1 MELKAQY
8 GYMLIADISG
18 YTSFLARTELEHAQD
33 ILTALLETIVSN
45 FQSRLTISKIEG
57 DAVFAYVL
65 DSDLPRGETLLELI
79 ECTYL
84 AFRDHVDV
92 AFRNT
97 TCRCK
102 ACSAIPTLDLKFV
115 AHFGDFMVQHVAG
128 IRELV
133 GSDVNLVHRLLKN
146 HVFENTGWKAYILF
160 TGQTLE
166 HMSLRPDCLQK
177 QMESYEHLGEVETY
191 VMDLHQRY
199 KELKEAQRVFLTAE
213 ESDAVIVYELPASP
227 LDVWDWINA
236 PTKRVLWSGF
246 NEFRIIRGRDGRTGT
261 GTQSHCIHDAKVL
274 NSEIILDW
282 HPFDY
287 WTQDA
292 NTGPTRQTYRIEPLE
307 DGKRSRLHLHIR
319 GKMRWPD
326 FIRKPFMNFVKR
338 MIEKSMKDLE
348 NAILQE
354 QHSGAVTLE

>member
-1 MELKAQY
+1 VELKTQH
-8 GYMLIADISG
+8 GYLLIADISG
-18 YTSFLARTELEHAQD
+18 YTSFLAGTELEHAQD
-33 ILTALLETIVSN
+33 ILAALLETIVTQ

-65 DSDLPRGETLLELI
+65 DSNLPRGETLLELI
-79 ECTYL
+79 ERTYL

-115 AHFGDFMVQHVAG
+115 AHFGDFVVQNVAG

-146 HVFENTGWKAYILF
+146 HVYEATGWKAYILF
-160 TGQTLE
+160 TNQTLE
-166 HMSLRPDCLQK
+166 HMNLRPDCLQK
-177 QMESYEHLGEVETY
+177 QMESYEHFGKVETY
-191 VMDLHQRY
+191 VMDMHQRH
-199 KELKEAQRVFLTAE
+199 KELKESQRIFLTAE
-213 ESDAVIVYELPASP
+213 ESDAVIVYDLPAPP
-227 LDVWDWINA
+227 LEVWDWINA

-246 NEFRIIRGRDGRTGT
+246 NEFKVVRGSDGRTGS
-261 GTQSHCIHDAKVL
+261 GTQSHCIHDARVL
-274 NSEIILDW
+274 NSEVILDW

-307 DGKRSRLHLHIR
+307 DGRRSRLHLHIK
-319 GKMRWPD
+319 GKMRWPR
-326 FIRKPFMNFVKR
+326 FIRKPFMGIVKR

-348 NAILQE
+348 DAIRQE
-354 QHSGAVTLE
+354 QRQAVTTTE

>member
-1 MELKAQY
+1 MELKTQH

-18 YTSFLARTELEHAQD
+18 YTSFLAGTELEHAQD

-57 DAVFAYVL
+57 DAVFAYIRE
-65 DSDLPRGETLLELI
+65 SDLPRGETLLELI

-84 AFRDHVDV
+84 AFRDHVDL

-133 GSDVNLVHRLLKN
+133 GSDVNMVHRLLKN
-146 HVFENTGWKAYILF
+146 HVFETTGWKAYALF
-160 TGQTLE
+160 TDQALE
-166 HMSLRPDCLQK
+166 HMKLRPDCLQK

-191 VMDLHQRY
+191 IMDMHQRY

-213 ESDAVIVYELPASP
+213 ESNAVIVYDLPVSP

-246 NEFRIIRGRDGRTGT
+246 NEFKVIRGSDGRTSV

-282 HPFDY
+282 HPFEY

-307 DGKRSRLHLHIR
+307 DGKRSRLHLHIK
-319 GKMRWPD
+319 GKMHWPG
-326 FIRKPFMNFVKR
+326 FIRKPFMNFIKR

-354 QHSGAVTLE
+354 QRQAAATLE